1 MDFINYLYKPYLSY
15 TNCQIS
21 LEIVAA
27 LTGIISVYCSINKNI
42 LVYPIGIVSTVLYTY
57 LLYQWGLYGDM
68 GINAYYTAMSIYGWW
83 QWANFNEQLTMKNE
97 KSSIYIS
104 ALNSQFVPIF
114 SLFLFSY
121 IIVLTIYF
129 FKFKTFSQIPT
140 ISYFDSIMTAI
151 FLVAMYLMAKKRI
164 ENWYFWILGNILAI
178 PLFIVKGY
186 GITAFQY
193 LVFLIMAFVGLR
205 QWRKTPI

>member
-1 MDFINYLYKPYLSY
+1 MDFINYLFKPYLSY

-27 LTGIISVYCSINKNI
+27 LTGIISVYFSINKNI

-83 QWANFNEQLTMKNE
+83 QWGRELLVDSSEPKN
-97 KSSIYIS
+97 
-104 ALNSQFVPIF
+104 
-114 SLFLFSY
+114 
-121 IIVLTIYF
+121 VLTNTRNKSQVKYFAFLILAFLLVLFIYLI
-129 FKFKTFSQIPT
+129 KFKSFTLIPK
-140 ISYFDSIMTAI
+140 INYIDSFITAT

-164 ENWYFWILGNILAI
+164 ENWYFWILGNTLAI